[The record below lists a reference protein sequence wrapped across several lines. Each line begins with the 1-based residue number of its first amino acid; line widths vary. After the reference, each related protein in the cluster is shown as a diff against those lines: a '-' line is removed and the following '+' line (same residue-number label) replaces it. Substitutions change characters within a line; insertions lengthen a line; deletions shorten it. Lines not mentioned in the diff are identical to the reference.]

1 MKIAS
6 AKRFFIWV
14 SIIFIFDFSASAQM
28 RQEPEA
34 PPNVLS
40 RQGKGL
46 GRVLR
51 FRRKHGCILPKNCV
65 LLRPG
70 SEKRELFTEELLE
83 AAKTVT
89 KHYILHGYINSGAV
103 IPDQEPVDGRIVVR
117 IVEGTVSEIQVEG
130 NTRLKD
136 SYIKGRL
143 RRALD
148 ENNGILNAEVLQKNL
163 KVLKQNP
170 LIENVNGELKPG
182 VQRGEAI
189 LRLEIA
195 EAKPYFLT
203 ARFNNHNSPSIGS
216 YRGGNRGRSFQFH
229 RPGRHP
235 RGRIRVDRG
244 AGRIP
249 IPLFH
254 PGEPHGHQGASGNRT
269 HRNGGC
275 RSAVRILGYQE
286 RKPHLTPSAFSIR
299 LSKHPRRNLPW
310 AFNWTSTRTNPFWTI
325 LRFAFVGDPSAENKT
340 TVARFTQQWVRRDMK
355 QVLAAYSSVNWGI
368 DMFDA
373 SVHIGEPDGKFLSW
387 TGQFQWLRRLEH
399 LRDSQLLSRLYFQLS
414 TEALLPSEKFGIG
427 GYSTVRGY
435 VENQIT
441 SDNGIVLSL
450 ELQVPVGRFGI
461 PTISRSEADG
471 MIYAV
476 PFYDFGRGWNT
487 ERDNPTVDTIH
498 SAGLG
503 VRWNL
508 GAKLRMEIFWGYAL
522 KDVEGAEEYDL
533 QEDGIHFEIACDLL

>member
-40 RQGKGL
+40 RQEKVWVESFVFEGNT
-46 GRVLR
+46 VYSSEE
-51 FRRKHGCILPKNCV
+51 
-65 LLRPG
+65 LRPLTAG
-70 SEKRELFTEELLE
+70 FEKRELFTEELLE

-216 YRGGNRGRSFQFH
+216 YRGEIEGG
-229 RPGRHP
+229 
-235 RGRIRVDRG
+235 
-244 AGRIP
+244 
-249 IPLFH
+249 LFNSTGLGDILE
-254 PGEPHGHQGASGNRT
+254 GEYA
-269 HRNGGC
+269 
-275 RSAVRILGYQE
+275 
-286 RKPHLTPSAFSIR
+286 LTEGLDEYRFRFSIPVNHMDTKVHLGIER
-299 LSKHPRRNLPW
+299 TETVVVVPPFESLDIRSETTSYTFGFLHPAIKTPATELALGVQLDLDENKSFLDDSP
-310 AFNWTSTRTNPFWTI
+310 
-325 LRFAFVGDPSAENKT
+325 FAFVGDPSAENKT